1 MSKITESNSNTH
13 EIFKFHHVANDQH
26 LEWKTVGV
34 KIRVAELSVL
44 NRQLSRL
51 NYNTLGDLVKDL
63 VAGKLTHVTEDKQIE
78 IMKTNLQTTGQIT
91 GLSGKPYD
99 FYKQIDVNDLH
110 KYLID
115 KYHEHTG
122 NSYRNYFE
130 RYASIFF
137 GPNPDVELFKFKPH
151 KRSWILQAIKRFGD
165 YYFRK
170 YNNRE
175 VTQLIRQIIER
186 YDLNKDLDMKDHIY
200 LVSPQFIEEK
210 VKKIMTLPGEIGF
223 IARLGLLSG
232 LREQELIYIKQKE
245 VCNNGYGCDCEKLHL
260 VNCKK
265 NEMTIIAIGW
275 TRGNKKALATILPT
289 NYWEKLRAL
298 PMFDYTDIAATH
310 KIMKRDVGI
319 AYTAMR
325 KIHYNVMR
333 FRDTVSLD
341 EAEVLAGRFKSVSAR
356 YYVLHDPEKLTD
368 KYVTAWSNFGIAV
381 GHSSSI

>member
-1 MSKITESNSNTH
+1 MIL
-13 EIFKFHHVANDQH
+13 NDRPEAISELQKS
-26 LEWKTVGV
+26 EWKTIG
-34 KIRVAELSVL
+34 IRVRNVELPLL
-44 NRQLSRL
+44 NKQLDRL
-51 NYNTLGDLVKDL
+51 NYVTLGDLVKDL
-63 VAGKLTHVTEDKQIE
+63 MAGKLTRLTDDQQIE
-78 IMKTNLQTTGQIT
+78 IMKTNLQTSGQIT

-99 FYKQIDVNDLH
+99 FYKQIDINDLQ
-110 KYLID
+110 KYLIE

-137 GPNPDVELFKFKPH
+137 GPNPDVELFKFRPH

-200 LVSPQFIEEK
+200 LVSPQFIEEN
-210 VKKIMTLPGEIGF
+210 VKKIILLPGEIGF

-232 LREQELIYIKQKE
+232 LREQELIYIKERE
-245 VCNNGYGCDCEKLHL
+245 VCINGYGCDCEKLHV

-275 TRGNKKALATILPT
+275 TRGNKKALATILPIK
-289 NYWEKLRAL
+289 YWEKLRAL
-298 PMFDYTDIAATH
+298 PKFDYTDIAATH

-319 AYTAMR
+319 AYKQNDIHSLFNER
-325 KIHYNVMR
+325 SQLQQFVSRLKNGNEEYLKIKDVAEEQVNR
-333 FRDTVSLD
+333 FLTEEESLLD
-341 EAEVLAGRFKSVSAR
+341 LLLKPS
-356 YYVLHDPEKLTD
+356 LKL
-368 KYVTAWSNFGIAV
+368 
-381 GHSSSI
+381 